1 MQMKKRSKNYV
12 CTSTFRGWGNEQ
24 ERLEKA
30 RPEIQEENEA
40 HVVSWKANEE
50 IVSRKKQ
57 FY

>member
-1 MQMKKRSKNYV
+1 MKKRSKNYV

-30 RPEIQEENEA
+30 CPEIQEENEA
-40 HVVSWKANEE
+40 NVVSWKANEE